1 MTLVYLGLGTNMGD
15 RAGYLQAA
23 VTALSKLPET
33 ELLRQSSI
41 YQTAAWGKKDQ
52 NDFLNMVCQLDTK
65 LTPEALL
72 AATQAIEQD
81 LGRVRHEKWGPRT
94 IDIDLLL
101 FGDEPYQSKALT
113 IPHPYM
119 TQRAF
124 VLIPLLEIA
133 PDVTLP
139 DSQKS
144 LRSYLDGLEQSDVAL
159 WSHEYSNKFS

>member
-15 RAGYLQAA
+15 RAGYLKAA
-23 VTALSKLPET
+23 VAALSKLPDT

-41 YQTAAWGKKDQ
+41 YETAAWGKTDQ
-52 NDFLNMVCQLDTK
+52 NAFLNMACQLDTR
-65 LTPEALL
+65 LTSEALL
-72 AATQAIEQD
+72 AATQAIEQA

-144 LRSYLDGLEQSDVAL
+144 LRSYLDDLEQSDVAL

>member
-15 RAGYLQAA
+15 RAGYLKAA
-23 VTALSKLPET
+23 VAALSKLPDT

-41 YQTAAWGKKDQ
+41 YETAAWGKTDQ
-52 NDFLNMVCQLDTK
+52 NAFLNMACQLDTR
-65 LTPEALL
+65 LTSEALL
-72 AATQAIEQD
+72 AATQAIEQA

>member
-23 VTALSKLPET
+23 VNALSKLPET

-52 NDFLNMVCQLDTK
+52 NDFLNMVCQLNTK

-72 AATQAIEQD
+72 AATQAIEQA

-124 VLIPLLEIA
+124 VLIPLLEII

-144 LRSYLDGLEQSDVAL
+144 LRSYLDDLEQSDVAL